1 MTTTSTPQIPP
12 AEIWVVIGEYDQPV
26 FSATW
31 PDACHEHINDAI
43 MNGDLDAAKWV
54 VRRYVPEVKS

>member
-1 MTTTSTPQIPP
+1 MNEP

-31 PDACHEHINDAI
+31 PDACHEHINEALMD
-43 MNGDLDAAKWV
+43 GDLDAAKWV